1 MLEPR
6 ASVENC
12 AKRLFSSPGTK
23 GRFTRH
29 PSLIKLAKSIQEDRR
44 KISSAPSSPLK
55 SPPGECSPP
64 EEDHSVFSPPE
75 EDHSCSSSVLK
86 TECLCPG
93 DPSGTDFPNKMAQL
107 AAICQIELDQ
117 EAA

>member
-6 ASVENC
+6 ANAENC
-12 AKRLFSSPGTK
+12 AKKLFSSPGTK

-55 SPPGECSPP
+55 SPPGES
-64 EEDHSVFSPPE
+64 SPPE
-75 EDHSCSSSVLK
+75 EDHSCSSSVLR

-117 EAA
+117 EGA

>member
-12 AKRLFSSPGTK
+12 AKKLFSSPGTK

-55 SPPGECSPP
+55 SPPGESSPP
-64 EEDHSVFSPPE
+64 EGDLSVSSPPDGDHSR
-75 EDHSCSSSVLK
+75 SSSVLK
-86 TECLCPG
+86 AERLCPG
-93 DPSGTDFPNKMAQL
+93 DPSGNDFPNKMAQL

-117 EAA
+117 EEA